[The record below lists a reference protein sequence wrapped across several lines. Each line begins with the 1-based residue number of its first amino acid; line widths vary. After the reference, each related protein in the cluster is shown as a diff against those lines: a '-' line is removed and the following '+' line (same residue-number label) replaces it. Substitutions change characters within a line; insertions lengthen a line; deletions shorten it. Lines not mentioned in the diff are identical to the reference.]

1 MSSSAVAQRKRLNPI
16 ISRTARISKDVA
28 EMLDLYAVE
37 QDWSA
42 NTALDNVLRKYLE
55 GLGYKEKLIEAK
67 KNQETAED
75 SDS

>member
-37 QDWSA
+37 HDWSA

-67 KNQETAED
+67 KNQETPEE

>member
-75 SDS
+75 